1 MTYYLKQG
9 NTFRPT
15 DEMNMDFRDKL
26 PVGNYVIK
34 EDMFGNLF
42 FEIVDSFTFPS
53 KRYGD
58 NPRWTERILSTFLTR
73 SSGTGIMLTGEKGSG
88 KSLLAKTI
96 SMEGANRGIPTIII
110 NAPWHGDRFNMFIQS
125 IEQPC
130 IILFDEFEKVYDQD
144 QQEGMLTLLDGVFP
158 TQKLFVFTC
167 NDKWRVDVHM
177 RNRPGRIFYVLDF
190 KGLEQ
195 AFIEEYCQDNLNDKS
210 HIPTICKISMLFH
223 QFNFDMLK
231 ALVEEMNRYNESP
244 TEALA
249 MLNVR
254 PEFDDG
260 KVKYDVVLLRDEVPM
275 ILHNTEWQGN
285 PLTTTVGVHYKDPV
299 VVAQAA
305 ENGEADEDDDDAVV
319 PWTRLNVTPN
329 SLVTITHEAIVY
341 EAHGFRLV
349 MKRKKEEVKAQS

>member
-9 NTFRPT
+9 NTFRPN

-53 KRYGD
+53 KRYGE
-58 NPRWTERILSTFLTR
+58 NPRWTERILSTFLSR
-73 SSGTGIMLTGEKGSG
+73 ASGTGIMLTGEKGSG

-130 IILFDEFEKVYDQD
+130 IILFDEFEKVYNQD

-167 NDKWRVDVHM
+167 NDKWRVDKHM
-177 RNRPGRIFYVLDF
+177 RNRPGRIFYVIDFNGLD
-190 KGLEQ
+190 ES
-195 AFIEEYCQDNLNDKS
+195 FIVEYCEDNLKNKE
-210 HIPTICKISMLFH
+210 HIPKICKIAMLFN

-231 ALVEEMNRYNESP
+231 ALVEEMNRYDETP
-244 TEALA
+244 TEALE

-254 PEFDDG
+254 MDFDEGTPTFLVKLFRDG
-260 KVKYDVVLLRDEVPM
+260 KPM
-275 ILHNTEWQGN
+275 LIDREEWRGN
-285 PLTTTVGVHYKDPV
+285 PMANVVGMYHRESD
-299 VVAQAA
+299 
-305 ENGEADEDDDDAVV
+305 ETDEDGNYDETEITFSPNNIVQLGPDGFTYTKDGFTLKLNRKPPSPTSWYDA
-319 PWTRLNVTPN
+319 
-329 SLVTITHEAIVY
+329 
-341 EAHGFRLV
+341 F
-349 MKRKKEEVKAQS
+349 